1 LNGKLTV
8 ARGYDKIAA
17 EYLAWRE
24 RTAKEHII
32 RWLDLTTEGAPEGAR
47 MLDLGCGAGVPYT
60 RYLSERFDVLGL
72 DISSGQLAFA
82 RKLVPRASFAR
93 ADMASLPLRAASFDA
108 IVALYSII
116 HVPREQH
123 AALFAE
129 LRELLQPGRRLLATM
144 GQNYWEGSESSFIVP
159 GAEMWWSH
167 YDAETNQKMIEEAG
181 FRIIEADIVPDP
193 LGGAHLFVVAERA

>member
-1 LNGKLTV
+1 VNRKLTV
-8 ARGYDKIAA
+8 SHGYDKIAA

-24 RTAKEHII
+24 RTAKDHII
-32 RWLDLTTEGAPEGAR
+32 RWLDLATGGVPDRAR
-47 MLDLGCGAGVPYT
+47 VLDLGCGAGVPYT
-60 RYLSERFDVLGL
+60 QHLSERFDVLGL

-93 ADMASLPLRAASFDA
+93 ADMSSLPLRDASFDA

-123 AALFAE
+123 AALFGE
-129 LRELLQPGRRLLATM
+129 LRELLRPGRRLLATM

-167 YDAETNQKMIEEAG
+167 YDAETNRKLIEGAG
-181 FRIIEADIVPDP
+181 FRIVESDLVPDP
-193 LGGAHLFVVAERA
+193 LGGAHLFAVAERH